1 MISAVAAPDSAEWR
15 LLRIYAWYRVALAT
29 MLLLLSGFEGSA
41 TVGGQWPALFRVVG
55 VLYLVLNVTSLL
67 LSYRLLSLHPGRRI
81 LVMVLIDIV
90 ALTLMIH
97 ASDTVRPHLTIL
109 IAVAVAAGN
118 ILLAGRT
125 GAFLAA
131 VATIAVIYEQS
142 FLTYTAAGQVPTSA
156 FTQVALLGIGFFII
170 AVLTQQISVRMRTSE
185 SLVVTRSRELAEMQ
199 RLNDQ
204 IIQRMRT
211 GIVVVDQHNRVLLSN
226 DAASNL
232 LNLKF
237 DQTLNRLPEALHHPL
252 ALWRKDHR
260 FRCPP
265 LRPCPDGADVNV
277 GFAALDAED
286 RGDATLLFFEDR
298 AQLNQQA
305 QQLKLASLGRLT
317 ASIAHEIR
325 NPLGAISHAAQLL
338 AESEA
343 VQGGDRRLVDI
354 IGQHCRRVN
363 NVIENVLQISRRQRS
378 VSERFALGPWLVHF
392 VSDLQSTQPDPAD
405 LIVTLPEDEQL
416 EIRFD
421 GDQLYQVLHNLVS
434 NGLRYSRRATGHPRL
449 WLQAGRLERSGQP
462 YLDVQDEGPG
472 ISAEQAAHLFEPFY
486 TTEAT
491 GTGLGIYLSRE
502 LCEANQAR
510 LDLKPT
516 PQGACFRITFSHPD
530 RLH

>member
-1 MISAVAAPDSAEWR
+1 MTTAVTVPGSAEWR

-41 TVGGQWPALFRVVG
+41 TVGGQWPALFRIVG
-55 VLYLVLNVTSLL
+55 VLYLALNAISLW
-67 LSYRLLSLHPGRRI
+67 LSYRVHTLHPARRI

-97 ASDTVRPHLTIL
+97 ASDSVRTHLTIL

-118 ILLAGRT
+118 ILLSGRM

-142 FLTYTAAGQVPTSA
+142 FLTYTGDSQIPSSA

-170 AVLTQQISVRMRTSE
+170 AVLTQQITVRMRASE
-185 SLVVTRSRELAEMQ
+185 SLVATRNRELAEMQ

-211 GIVVVDQHNRVLLSN
+211 GIVVVDQHNQVLHSN
-226 DAASNL
+226 DAASHL
-232 LNLKF
+232 LNLEPGES
-237 DQTLNRLPEALHHPL
+237 LIRLPDALHHPL
-252 ALWRKDHR
+252 ALWRQDHR

-277 GFAALDAED
+277 AFAALDAEG
-286 RGDATLLFFEDR
+286 RGDATLLFLEDR

-325 NPLGAISHAAQLL
+325 NPLGAISHADQLL

-343 VQGGDRRLVDI
+343 LQGADRRLVDI

-378 VSERFALGPWLVHF
+378 APERFALGPWLERF

-405 LIVTLPEDEQL
+405 LIVTLPDEEL
-416 EIRFD
+416 EVRFD
-421 GDQLYQVLHNLVS
+421 SEQLYQVLHNLVS
-434 NGLRYSRRATGHPRL
+434 NGLRYSRRATGQPRL
-449 WLQAGRLERSGQP
+449 WLQAGRLERSGLP
-462 YLDVQDEGPG
+462 YLDVQDDGPG

-491 GTGLGIYLSRE
+491 GTGLGVYLSRE

-516 PQGACFRITFSHPD
+516 PHGACFRITFSHPD